1 METDKK
7 LKVLFLPRWYPHRG
21 DSLYGLFVK
30 RHAIAVSKYADIS
43 VLAVVLDKNNK
54 QLYEV
59 ESQLSNG
66 LTEIIIYIKKHQSK
80 IILLNT
86 IINTYRYI
94 TAHIAGWNIL
104 LQTDNKPDIC
114 HVNVLTRAGAMAF
127 FFKKR
132 YGIPYVITE
141 HWSRYF
147 EFNDT
152 YKGVLRKFITK
163 RIMNNATAM
172 STVSNA
178 LKEAMNARG
187 LKHKKWEIIPN
198 SIDTIKFD
206 IRPLEHNKDTIRC
219 FHISC
224 FEEQSKN
231 MSGIIRAFKDAVKVE
246 PKLELIMIGDG
257 EHWQQTVDIAKE
269 LGVEDKVIFTGTLE
283 NSDLTNMIDRCQ
295 FSILFSNYETFAI
308 VIAESL
314 ACGKPVIATKVGAIP
329 EVLPAEFGILIEPK
343 DENALTNAIVEM
355 AHNIDNYDADAMR
368 NSVVEK
374 YDAEQVGYQIFQ
386 FYKNAE

>member
-1 METDKK
+1 MESQSK
-7 LKVLFLPRWYPHRG
+7 KVLFLPAWYPNRE
-21 DSLYGLFVK
+21 DAMLGLFV
-30 RHAIAVSKYADIS
+30 RNHALTLKAHAEVYVIAVVPSLKLSKSYDITISTELNLVELIVYFKKSKTPIISKFLNLYRFALSYYAAWK
-43 VLAVVLDKNNK
+43 VMKNA
-54 QLYEV
+54 Y
-59 ESQLSNG
+59 G
-66 LTEIIIYIKKHQSK
+66 
-80 IILLNT
+80 
-86 IINTYRYI
+86 
-94 TAHIAGWNIL
+94 
-104 LQTDNKPDIC
+104 KPDIS
-114 HVNVLTRAGAMAF
+114 HVHVLTRAGIPALLLKIF
-127 FFKKR
+127 QR
-132 YGIPYVITE
+132 VPYVITE

-147 EFNDT
+147 EFNNT

-163 RIMNNATAM
+163 RIVNNATAM

-206 IRPLEHNKDTIRC
+206 IRPLEHTKDTIRC

-231 MSGIIRAFKDAVKVE
+231 MSGIIRAFKDAVKIE

-257 EHWQQTVDIAKE
+257 EHWQQTVDLAKE
-269 LGVEDKVIFTGTLE
+269 LGVEDKVVFTGTLE

-343 DENALTNAIVEM
+343 DENALTNAIIEM